1 MPTVLKKGLKGGLI
15 GAAGL
20 GAAYLGAQKLAERHY
35 RKKAEQMGVKESVV
49 TGANLLFLLLEARKT
64 KKPKPK
70 RWIQGMGLKKGA
82 LHDDLGVPRKEKI
95 PLGKIQAAANSDD
108 PTLRRRAQLALN
120 FRKMGK

>member
-1 MPTVLKKGLKGGLI
+1 MNILT
-15 GAAGL
+15 
-20 GAAYLGAQKLAERHY
+20 
-35 RKKAEQMGVKESVV
+35 
-49 TGANLLFLLLEARKT
+49 LLLEA
-64 KKPKPK
+64 KKARKPK